1 MVRAATMFDGGSSV
15 SGEVLLH
22 FLVFPREF
30 L

>member
-1 MVRAATMFDGGSSV
+1 VRAATVFDGGSSV
-15 SGEVLLH
+15 SGEALLL